1 MPKLTKRRDI
11 VKLLFKISLALL
23 VSLTLTL
30 LIVAFYE
37 LFLKSALFGWIVLVL
52 YITISITL
60 IVCIIKILEDI
71 KKFFSPLVKKLE
83 LIKKLLGWK

>member
-1 MPKLTKRRDI
+1 M
-11 VKLLFKISLALL
+11 KLLFKISLALL

-37 LFLKSALFGWIVLVL
+37 LFMKSALCGWIVLVL
-52 YITISITL
+52 YLTIMITL
-60 IVCIIKILEDI
+60 IICIIKILEDI
-71 KKFFSPLVKKLE
+71 KKFLSPLVKKLE